1 MGKFPINYNLNYGNY
16 FNFFFLQNMVQLNL
30 TRTPIIIV
38 NNIKFSYE
46 NKTILQGISF
56 NLKAG
61 ERVALLGKTGAGK
74 STLLNN
80 LIGLKFP
87 QKGEIIIDGLKLDDK
102 NINLIR
108 KNIGFAFQNPEDQL
122 FMPTIL
128 EDVMFG
134 LLNYKIPPKEA
145 KEKARF
151 LLDKFGL
158 IEYENRSSHELSGG
172 QKRLATLASILALE
186 PSILIL
192 DEPTNGLD
200 PSWRK
205 KLAEILVNLPIKV
218 ILIASHDLNWIKK
231 TTNRAFILDQGQ
243 IQVDQP
249 ITSLFQQESVL
260 ESYGLPLDW

>member
-1 MGKFPINYNLNYGNY
+1 MDKLD
-16 FNFFFLQNMVQLNL
+16 QKKSV
-30 TRTPIIIV
+30 IITV
-38 NNIKFSYE
+38 DNIKFDYE
-46 NKTILQGISF
+46 KQSILQGISF

-61 ERVALLGKTGAGK
+61 ERVALLGRTGAGK

-87 QKGEIIIDGLKLDDK
+87 QKGEIIIDGLKLEKK
-102 NINLIR
+102 NIADIR

-134 LLNYKIPPKEA
+134 LLNYKIPASIA

-158 IEYENRSSHELSGG
+158 IAYKNRSSHELSGG
-172 QKRLATLASILALE
+172 QKRLAALASILALE
-186 PSILIL
+186 PNILIL

-200 PSWRK
+200 PAWRK
-205 KLAEILVNLPIKV
+205 KLAEILLNLPIKV
-218 ILIASHDLNWIKK
+218 ILIASHDLNWVKK
-231 TTNRAFILDQGQ
+231 TTQRALILDQGQ
-243 IQVDQP
+243 IQLDQS
-249 ITSLFQQESVL
+249 IISLFQQESVL

>member
-1 MGKFPINYNLNYGNY
+1 MDKLD
-16 FNFFFLQNMVQLNL
+16 QKKSV
-30 TRTPIIIV
+30 IITV
-38 NNIKFSYE
+38 NNIKFDYE
-46 NKTILQGISF
+46 KQSILQGISF

-61 ERVALLGKTGAGK
+61 ERVALLGRTGAGK

-87 QKGEIIIDGLKLDDK
+87 QKGEIIIDGLKLEKK
-102 NINLIR
+102 NIADIR

-134 LLNYKIPPKEA
+134 LLNYKIPASIA

-158 IEYENRSSHELSGG
+158 IAYENRSSHELSGG
-172 QKRLATLASILALE
+172 QKRLAALASILALE
-186 PSILIL
+186 PNILIL

-200 PSWRK
+200 PAWRK
-205 KLAEILVNLPIKV
+205 KLAEIILNLPIKV
-218 ILIASHDLNWIKK
+218 ILIASHDLNWVKK
-231 TTNRAFILDQGQ
+231 TTQRALILDQGQ
-243 IQVDQP
+243 IQLDQS
-249 ITSLFQQESVL
+249 IISLFQQESVL

>member
-1 MGKFPINYNLNYGNY
+1 MDKLD
-16 FNFFFLQNMVQLNL
+16 QKKSV
-30 TRTPIIIV
+30 IITV
-38 NNIKFSYE
+38 DNIKFDYE
-46 NKTILQGISF
+46 KQSILQGISF

-61 ERVALLGKTGAGK
+61 ERVALLVRTGAGK

-87 QKGEIIIDGLKLDDK
+87 QKGEIIIDGLKLEKK
-102 NINLIR
+102 NIADIR

-134 LLNYKIPPKEA
+134 LLNYKIPASIA

-158 IEYENRSSHELSGG
+158 IAYENRSSHELSGG
-172 QKRLATLASILALE
+172 QKRLAALASILALE
-186 PSILIL
+186 PNILIL

-200 PSWRK
+200 PAWRK
-205 KLAEILVNLPIKV
+205 KLAEILLNLPIKV
-218 ILIASHDLNWIKK
+218 ILIASHDLNWVKK
-231 TTNRAFILDQGQ
+231 TTQRALILDQGQ
-243 IQVDQP
+243 IQLDQS
-249 ITSLFQQESVL
+249 IISLFQQESVL

>member
-1 MGKFPINYNLNYGNY
+1 MN
-16 FNFFFLQNMVQLNL
+16 QLNQQESV
-30 TRTPIIIV
+30 IITV
-38 NNIKFSYE
+38 DNIKFNYE
-46 NKTILQGISF
+46 KQSILQGISF

-61 ERVALLGKTGAGK
+61 ERVALLGRTGAGK

-87 QKGEIIIDGLKLDDK
+87 QKGEIIIDGLKLEKK
-102 NINLIR
+102 NIADIR
-108 KNIGFAFQNPEDQL
+108 RNIGFAFQNPEDQL

-134 LLNYKIPPKEA
+134 LLNYKIPASMA

-158 IEYENRSSHELSGG
+158 IAYENRSSHELSGG
-172 QKRLATLASILALE
+172 QKRLAALASILALE
-186 PSILIL
+186 PNILIL

-200 PSWRK
+200 PAWRK
-205 KLAEILVNLPIKV
+205 KLAEILLNLPIKV

-231 TTNRAFILDQGQ
+231 TTQRALILDQGQ
-243 IQVDQP
+243 IQLDQP
-249 ITSLFQQESVL
+249 ILSLFEQESVL
-260 ESYGLPLDW
+260 ENYGLPLDW

>member
-1 MGKFPINYNLNYGNY
+1 MDKLD
-16 FNFFFLQNMVQLNL
+16 QKKSV
-30 TRTPIIIV
+30 IITV
-38 NNIKFSYE
+38 DNIKFDYE
-46 NKTILQGISF
+46 KQSILQGISF

-61 ERVALLGKTGAGK
+61 ERVALLGRTGAGK

-87 QKGEIIIDGLKLDDK
+87 QKGEIIIDGLKLEKK
-102 NINLIR
+102 NIADIR

-134 LLNYKIPPKEA
+134 LLNYKIPASIA

-158 IEYENRSSHELSGG
+158 IAYENRSSHELSGG
-172 QKRLATLASILALE
+172 QKRLAALASILALE
-186 PSILIL
+186 PNILIL

-200 PSWRK
+200 PAWRK
-205 KLAEILVNLPIKV
+205 KLAEILLNLPIKV
-218 ILIASHDLNWIKK
+218 ILIASHDLNWVKK
-231 TTNRAFILDQGQ
+231 TTQRALILDQGQ
-243 IQVDQP
+243 IQLDQS
-249 ITSLFQQESVL
+249 IISLFQQESVL